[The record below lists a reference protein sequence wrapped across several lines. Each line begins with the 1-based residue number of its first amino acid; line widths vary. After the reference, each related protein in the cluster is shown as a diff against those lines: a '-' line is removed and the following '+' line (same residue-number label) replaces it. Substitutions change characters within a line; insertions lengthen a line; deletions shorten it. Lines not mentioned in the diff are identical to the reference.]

1 MATALERVVA
11 ALTKLPGI
19 GQRTAQR
26 LAFFILSMPQEEA
39 RALGEAIL
47 KLREEARF
55 CQECFNI
62 AEGQLCPIC
71 ADQGRDRRLIC
82 VVEQPSDVMAIERSG
97 VYRGLYHVLL
107 GALSPVDGIT
117 PESLRLKELLHR
129 VRADSVREVLLATNP
144 NSKGEM
150 TAQYI
155 KEALRPYGVAVTR
168 LAYGLPVGAELEYA
182 DVVTLRMALQGRRPL
197 E

>member
-82 VVEQPSDVMAIERSG
+82 VVEQPSDVMAIER
-97 VYRGLYHVLL
+97 
-107 GALSPVDGIT
+107 
-117 PESLRLKELLHR
+117 
-129 VRADSVREVLLATNP
+129 
-144 NSKGEM
+144 
-150 TAQYI
+150 
-155 KEALRPYGVAVTR
+155 
-168 LAYGLPVGAELEYA
+168 
-182 DVVTLRMALQGRRPL
+182 
-197 E
+197 

>member
-1 MATALERVVA
+1 M
-11 ALTKLPGI
+11 
-19 GQRTAQR
+19 
-26 LAFFILSMPQEEA
+26 
-39 RALGEAIL
+39 
-47 KLREEARF
+47 
-55 CQECFNI
+55 
-62 AEGQLCPIC
+62 
-71 ADQGRDRRLIC
+71 
-82 VVEQPSDVMAIERSG
+82 
-97 VYRGLYHVLL
+97 LL

>member
-1 MATALERVVA
+1 VATALERVVA